1 MLKELGGVMQMDAN
15 IVVQTHI
22 MVNGGINM
30 GKNIHVVPHDGEWQ
44 VKAEG
49 DSQPITTTKTQK
61 EATGI
66 ARKISQDQHSE
77 LIIHGADGR
86 IREKD
91 SHGNDPYPPR
101 G

>member
-1 MLKELGGVMQMDAN
+1 MQMDAN

-44 VKAEG
+44 VKVEG

-77 LIIHGADGR
+77 LIIHGTDGR